1 MRFATNQ
8 GFNTGDH
15 FYSYLKDSFDVLY
28 EEGKT
33 HPKMMSV
40 GLHCRIIGK
49 PGRIQALKKFLD
61 YIKKHKHV
69 WICKRVDIAKH
80 WIKNYS
86 KKIIFTNGLIDLAQP
101 RLGSKV
107 IFRTDDF
114 FASAKRIID
123 PSPPVFKEG
132 VFDINGKWMDGWESR
147 RKRTVGHDYLIIKLG
162 KPGSISKVNVDTSHF
177 NGNQPSMISIDACNS
192 KSNNIK
198 NFKWKSLVGKKK
210 TKANSPHIFKTSSK
224 SVFTHIKLNIFP
236 DGGVARLRLFG
247 NISTENNNFG
257 NKTINLASLLD
268 GASVIACNNE
278 HFGKAENILAP
289 GKAKNMGDGW
299 ETRRRRDKGFDWLIL
314 NSIDGEMINK
324 IEISTHHF
332 KGNFPSHCSL
342 QAAYIPTNKSSS
354 SIVNSS
360 KKWKILMNKTTLKAN
375 KTHTFKNTL
384 MKKNKVN
391 YIKINIF
398 PDGGIS
404 RFRIFGKA
412 R

>member
-1 MRFATNQ
+1 M
-8 GFNTGDH
+8 
-15 FYSYLKDSFDVLY
+15 
-28 EEGKT
+28 
-33 HPKMMSV
+33 
-40 GLHCRIIGK
+40 
-49 PGRIQALKKFLD
+49 
-61 YIKKHKHV
+61 
-69 WICKRVDIAKH
+69 
-80 WIKNYS
+80 S

-114 FASAKRIID
+114 FASADRIID
-123 PSPPVFKEG
+123 PSTPVFKEG
-132 VFDINGKWMDGWESR
+132 LFDKNGKWMDGWESR
-147 RKRTVGHDYLIIKLG
+147 RKRTPGHDYLIIKLG

-177 NGNQPSMISIDACNS
+177 NGNQPSMISIEACNS

-198 NFKWKSLVGKKK
+198 NFKWKSLLGKKK
-210 TKANSPHIFKTSSK
+210 TKANSHHIFKTSSK

-236 DGGVARLRLFG
+236 DGGVARLRLYG
-247 NISTENNNFG
+247 NISKEKNDFK

-314 NSIDGEMINK
+314 NSIDGEKIDK

-342 QAAYIPTNKSSS
+342 QAAYITTKKSSS
-354 SIVNSS
+354 SIVSGSN
-360 KKWKILMNKTTLKAN
+360 KWKTLMNKTMLKAN
-375 KTHTFKNTL
+375 KTHTFRNVL
-384 MKKNKVN
+384 MKNDKINF
-391 YIKINIF
+391 IKINIF

-412 R
+412 K

>member
-1 MRFATNQ
+1 
-8 GFNTGDH
+8 
-15 FYSYLKDSFDVLY
+15 
-28 EEGKT
+28 
-33 HPKMMSV
+33 MSE
-40 GLHCRIIGK
+40 
-49 PGRIQALKKFLD
+49 
-61 YIKKHKHV
+61 
-69 WICKRVDIAKH
+69 
-80 WIKNYS
+80 
-86 KKIIFTNGLIDLAQP
+86 KIIFTNGLIDLAQP

-114 FASAKRIID
+114 FASADRIID
-123 PSPPVFKEG
+123 PSAPVFKEG
-132 VFDINGKWMDGWESR
+132 LFDKNGKWMDGWESR
-147 RKRTVGHDYLIIKLG
+147 RKRTPGHDYLIIKLG

-177 NGNQPSMISIDACNS
+177 NGNQPSMISIEACNS

-198 NFKWKSLVGKKK
+198 NFKWKSLLVKKK
-210 TKANSPHIFKTSSK
+210 TKANSHHIFKTSSK

-236 DGGVARLRLFG
+236 DGGVARLRLYG
-247 NISTENNNFG
+247 NISKEKNDFK

-314 NSIDGEMINK
+314 NSIDGEKIDK

-342 QAAYIPTNKSSS
+342 QAAYITTKKSSS
-354 SIVNSS
+354 SIVSGSN
-360 KKWKILMNKTTLKAN
+360 KWKILMNKTMLKAN
-375 KTHTFKNTL
+375 KTHTFRNVL
-384 MKKNKVN
+384 MKNNKIN
-391 YIKINIF
+391 FIKINIF

-412 R
+412 K

>member
-1 MRFATNQ
+1 M
-8 GFNTGDH
+8 
-15 FYSYLKDSFDVLY
+15 
-28 EEGKT
+28 
-33 HPKMMSV
+33 
-40 GLHCRIIGK
+40 
-49 PGRIQALKKFLD
+49 
-61 YIKKHKHV
+61 
-69 WICKRVDIAKH
+69 
-80 WIKNYS
+80 S

-107 IFRTDDF
+107 IFKTDDF

-123 PSPPVFKEG
+123 PAAPVFKEG
-132 VFDINGKWMDGWESR
+132 LFDKNGKWMDGWESR
-147 RKRTVGHDYLIIKLG
+147 RKRTPGHDYLIIKLG

-177 NGNQPSMISIDACNS
+177 NGNQPSMISIEACNS

-198 NFKWKSLVGKKK
+198 NFKWKSLLGKKK

-236 DGGVARLRLFG
+236 DGGVARLRLYG
-247 NISTENNNFG
+247 NISKEKNDFG

-314 NSIDGEMINK
+314 NSIDGEKIDK

-342 QAAYIPTNKSSS
+342 QAAYITTKKSSS
-354 SIVNSS
+354 SIVSGSN
-360 KKWKILMNKTTLKAN
+360 KWKTLMNKTMLKAN
-375 KTHTFKNTL
+375 KTHTFRNVL
-384 MKKNKVN
+384 MKNDKINF
-391 YIKINIF
+391 IKINIF

-412 R
+412 K